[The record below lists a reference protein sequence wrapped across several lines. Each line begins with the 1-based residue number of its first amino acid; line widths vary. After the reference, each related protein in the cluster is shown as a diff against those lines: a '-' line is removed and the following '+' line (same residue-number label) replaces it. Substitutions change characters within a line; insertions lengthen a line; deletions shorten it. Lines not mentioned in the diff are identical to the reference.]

1 MFQGYSLYNYVHYL
15 LSVTHR
21 LCVDYSE
28 QADYNSQS
36 FKSSSNV
43 TLNTM
48 SGDFISLSTKPPK
61 GSFTLDLT
69 WISHEF
75 HIWEQ
80 TVWWCMSFVS
90 IFDCPYSICISVAS
104 KLTSVFKFSEGT
116 GSNLLNCLWKYAL
129 WNEKKQ
135 NERETVGD
143 LYGALWY
150 IILTDQFLLFNWA
163 WKCPNFVTHVSPI
176 DNLHLYV
183 LT

>member
-21 LCVDYSE
+21 LSVDYSE

-69 WISHEF
+69 GFHMNFISENRLCDDACLLFPYLAVHIQYAFLLLPNSHLYLNSGKGLEAICWIACENMHYEMKRYKMREKQ
-75 HIWEQ
+75 WEIFMVLCDTLFWQ
-80 TVWWCMSFVS
+80 TSFY
-90 IFDCPYSICISVAS
+90 YSIEHENV
-104 KLTSVFKFSEGT
+104 L
-116 GSNLLNCLWKYAL
+116 
-129 WNEKKQ
+129 
-135 NERETVGD
+135 
-143 LYGALWY
+143 
-150 IILTDQFLLFNWA
+150 IL
-163 WKCPNFVTHVSPI
+163 
-176 DNLHLYV
+176 
-183 LT
+183 